1 MEILS
6 TTFFFKSTIK
16 VFVELYSKSGNE
28 VSLCFK
34 IITNLFF
41 FSSFFGG
48 EITFEDLS
56 FVGYQY
62 KYLEVSTLLI
72 SFSFSIE
79 LK

>member
-6 TTFFFKSTIK
+6 TTFFLKYNKGFCWALFKVRK
-16 VFVELYSKSGNE
+16 WGLVVLQDYNKP
-28 VSLCFK
+28 L
-34 IITNLFF
+34 F

-56 FVGYQY
+56 FVGYLY
-62 KYLEVSTLLI
+62 TYLEVSTLLI
-72 SFSFSIE
+72 SLSFSIE